1 VDIFRWPWLRGQEPS
16 GSDPEQ
22 VVERLEAAIR
32 PQHHLVDL
40 GTGSELLLIA
50 LGRRPARSLS
60 VAGFFA
66 SAATLKTAGEHGLA
80 AAVLAVTALSVTP
93 AQIVRIAMQGAAED
107 ETRAA
112 VTSVEASV
120 DKELFANVIRRYH
133 ATDFTGRVQID
144 LPALYLQML
153 VPVPGSDRLDQVF
166 KRMAPAAEM
175 GELELWPSQVYEE
188 AGGHELADKVIP
200 FIQKVIAERGASA
213 QA

>member
-93 AQIVRIAMQGAAED
+93 AQIVRIAMQGADED
-107 ETRAA
+107 ETREA
-112 VTSVEASV
+112 VASVEASV
-120 DKELFANVIRRYH
+120 DTELFAERHSPLSRH
-133 ATDFTGRVQID
+133 RFHGPRPDRPAGSLPPGARSCARV
-144 LPALYLQML
+144 
-153 VPVPGSDRLDQVF
+153 
-166 KRMAPAAEM
+166 
-175 GELELWPSQVYEE
+175 
-188 AGGHELADKVIP
+188 
-200 FIQKVIAERGASA
+200 
-213 QA
+213 